1 MKISKEQVDKA
12 KARYEGLL
20 DLYLLERG
28 WTVDEEN
35 LWSKGGVI
43 GSGVLTNEEAYW
55 EENRDE

>member
-12 KARYEGLL
+12 NDYYESLL
-20 DLYLLERG
+20 EQYLLERG

-35 LWSKGGVI
+35 LWSKEGII

-55 EENRDE
+55 EENR